1 MYLNIKMLEDF
12 RTLQQ
17 GDEFNFDFSKYP
29 EILIAGDNG
38 CGKST
43 LLKTISGIIKKTSGS
58 IFIDNVDLSNIS
70 PLDRA
75 KRIAYLSQNRSVPD
89 IAVKNLVLHGRFP
102 YLSYPRRYRAE
113 DREAVDMALER
124 MGIESLRDKMVSEL
138 SGGERQKV
146 YIAMALAQGSD
157 YLLLDEPTTFLDI
170 SHQFQLLDL
179 AKELCSENKS
189 VVMVLHNLES
199 ALSIADSFILMD
211 KGKLLFEGSVDDVYS
226 SKLIDKVFNVEIK
239 KESDHWWCKKKLQF

>member
-1 MYLNIKMLEDF
+1 MIAIKDLYSGYGDDDILKGVSLNILKNKL
-12 RTLQQ
+12 TV
-17 GDEFNFDFSKYP
+17 
-29 EILIAGDNG
+29 IAGPNG

-58 IFIDNVDLSNIS
+58 IFIDDIDLSNIS

-199 ALSIADSFILMD
+199 ALSIADSFILLD
-211 KGKLLFEGSVDDVYS
+211 KGRLLFEGSVDDVYS

-239 KESDHWWCKKKLQF
+239 KESDHWWCKKKL

>member
-1 MYLNIKMLEDF
+1 MIAIKDLYSGYGDDDILKGVSLNILNNKL
-12 RTLQQ
+12 TV
-17 GDEFNFDFSKYP
+17 
-29 EILIAGDNG
+29 IAGPNG

-58 IFIDNVDLSNIS
+58 IFIDNVDLSNIL

-124 MGIESLRDKMVSEL
+124 MGIEGLRDKMVSEL

-199 ALSIADSFILMD
+199 ALSIADCFILMD

-239 KESDHWWCKKKLQF
+239 KESDHWWCKKKL

>member
-1 MYLNIKMLEDF
+1 MIAIKDLYSGYGDDDILKGVSLNILNNKL
-12 RTLQQ
+12 TV
-17 GDEFNFDFSKYP
+17 
-29 EILIAGDNG
+29 IAGPNG

-58 IFIDNVDLSNIS
+58 IFIDDIDLSNIS

-113 DREAVDMALER
+113 DREAVDIALER
-124 MGIESLRDKMVSEL
+124 MGIEGLRDKMVSEL

-199 ALSIADSFILMD
+199 ALSIADCFILMD

-239 KESDHWWCKKKLQF
+239 KESDHWWCKKKL

>member
-1 MYLNIKMLEDF
+1 MIAIKDLYSGYGDDDILKGVSLNILNNKL
-12 RTLQQ
+12 TV
-17 GDEFNFDFSKYP
+17 
-29 EILIAGDNG
+29 IAGPNG

-124 MGIESLRDKMVSEL
+124 MGIEGLRDKMVSEL

-199 ALSIADSFILMD
+199 ALSIADSFILLD
-211 KGKLLFEGSVDDVYS
+211 KGRLLFEGSVDDVYS
-226 SKLIDKVFNVEIK
+226 SKLIDKVFNIEIK
-239 KESDHWWCKKKLQF
+239 KESDHWWCKKKL

>member
-1 MYLNIKMLEDF
+1 MITIKDLYSGYGDDDILKGVSLNILNNKL
-12 RTLQQ
+12 TV
-17 GDEFNFDFSKYP
+17 
-29 EILIAGDNG
+29 IAGPNG

-58 IFIDNVDLSNIS
+58 IFIDDVDLSNIS

-113 DREAVDMALER
+113 DRETVDIALER
-124 MGIESLRDKMVSEL
+124 MGIEGLRDKMVSDL

-199 ALSIADSFILMD
+199 ALSIADSFILLD
-211 KGKLLFEGSVDDVYS
+211 KGRLLFEGSVDDVYS

-239 KESDHWWCKKKLQF
+239 KESDHWWCKKKL

>member
-1 MYLNIKMLEDF
+1 MIAIKDLYSGYGDDDILKGVSLNILNNKL
-12 RTLQQ
+12 TV
-17 GDEFNFDFSKYP
+17 
-29 EILIAGDNG
+29 IAGPNG

-58 IFIDNVDLSNIS
+58 IFIDNVDLSNIL

-124 MGIESLRDKMVSEL
+124 MGIEGLRDKMVSEL

-179 AKELCSENKS
+179 AKELCSENKC

-211 KGKLLFEGSVDDVYS
+211 KGRLLFEGSVDDVYS

-239 KESDHWWCKKKLQF
+239 KESDHWWCKKKL

>member
-1 MYLNIKMLEDF
+1 MIAIKDLYSGYGDDDILKGVSLNILNNKL
-12 RTLQQ
+12 TV
-17 GDEFNFDFSKYP
+17 
-29 EILIAGDNG
+29 IAGPNG

-199 ALSIADSFILMD
+199 ALSIADSFILLD
-211 KGKLLFEGSVDDVYS
+211 KGRLLFEGSVDDVYS

-239 KESDHWWCKKKLQF
+239 KESDHWWCKKKL

>member
-1 MYLNIKMLEDF
+1 MIAIKDLYSGYGDDDILKGVSLNILNNKL
-12 RTLQQ
+12 TV
-17 GDEFNFDFSKYP
+17 
-29 EILIAGDNG
+29 IAGPNG

-58 IFIDNVDLSNIS
+58 IFIDDVDLSNIS

-113 DREAVDMALER
+113 DREAVDIALER
-124 MGIESLRDKMVSEL
+124 MGIEGLRDKMVSEL

-199 ALSIADSFILMD
+199 ALSIADSFILLD
-211 KGKLLFEGSVDDVYS
+211 KGKLLFEGIVDDVYS

-239 KESDHWWCKKKLQF
+239 KESDHWWCKKKL

>member
-1 MYLNIKMLEDF
+1 MIAIKDLYSGYGDDDILKGVSLNILNNKL
-12 RTLQQ
+12 TV
-17 GDEFNFDFSKYP
+17 
-29 EILIAGDNG
+29 IAGPNG

-58 IFIDNVDLSNIS
+58 IFIDDVDLSNIL

-113 DREAVDMALER
+113 DREAVDIALER
-124 MGIESLRDKMVSEL
+124 MGIEGLRDKMVSEL

-199 ALSIADSFILMD
+199 ALSIADSFILLD
-211 KGKLLFEGSVDDVYS
+211 KGRLLFEGSVDDVYS

-239 KESDHWWCKKKLQF
+239 KESDHWWCKKKL

>member
-1 MYLNIKMLEDF
+1 MIAIKDLYSGYGDDDILKGVSLNILNNKL
-12 RTLQQ
+12 TV
-17 GDEFNFDFSKYP
+17 
-29 EILIAGDNG
+29 IAGPNG

-58 IFIDNVDLSNIS
+58 IFIDDIDLSNIS

-199 ALSIADSFILMD
+199 ALSIADSFILLD
-211 KGKLLFEGSVDDVYS
+211 KGRLLFEGSVDDVYS

-239 KESDHWWCKKKLQF
+239 KESDHWWCKKKL

>member
-1 MYLNIKMLEDF
+1 MIAIKDLYSGYGDDDILKGVSLNILNNKL
-12 RTLQQ
+12 TV
-17 GDEFNFDFSKYP
+17 
-29 EILIAGDNG
+29 IAGPNG

-58 IFIDNVDLSNIS
+58 IFIDDVDLSNIS

-124 MGIESLRDKMVSEL
+124 MGIEGLRDKMVSEL

-199 ALSIADSFILMD
+199 ALSIADSFILLD
-211 KGKLLFEGSVDDVYS
+211 KGRLLFEGSVDDVYS

-239 KESDHWWCKKKLQF
+239 KESDHWWCKKKL

>member
-1 MYLNIKMLEDF
+1 MIAIKDLYSGYGDDDILKGVSLNILNNKL
-12 RTLQQ
+12 TV
-17 GDEFNFDFSKYP
+17 
-29 EILIAGDNG
+29 IAGPNG

-124 MGIESLRDKMVSEL
+124 MGIEGLRDKMVSEL

-199 ALSIADSFILMD
+199 ALSIADSFILLD
-211 KGKLLFEGSVDDVYS
+211 KGRLLFEGSVDDVYS

-239 KESDHWWCKKKLQF
+239 KESDHWWCKKKL

>member
-1 MYLNIKMLEDF
+1 MIAIKDLYSGYGDDDILKGVSLNILNNKL
-12 RTLQQ
+12 TV
-17 GDEFNFDFSKYP
+17 
-29 EILIAGDNG
+29 IAGPNG

-113 DREAVDMALER
+113 DREAVDIALER
-124 MGIESLRDKMVSEL
+124 MGIEGLRDKMVSEL

-199 ALSIADSFILMD
+199 ALSIADSFILLD

-239 KESDHWWCKKKLQF
+239 KESDHWWCKKKI

>member
-1 MYLNIKMLEDF
+1 MIAIKDLYSGYGDDDILKGVSLNILNNKL
-12 RTLQQ
+12 TV
-17 GDEFNFDFSKYP
+17 
-29 EILIAGDNG
+29 IAGPNG

-58 IFIDNVDLSNIS
+58 IFIDDVDLSNIS

-124 MGIESLRDKMVSEL
+124 MGIESIRDKMVSEL

-211 KGKLLFEGSVDDVYS
+211 KGRLLFEGSVDDVYS

-239 KESDHWWCKKKLQF
+239 KESDHWWCKKKL

>member
-1 MYLNIKMLEDF
+1 MIVIKDLYSGYGDDDILKGVSLNILNNKL
-12 RTLQQ
+12 TV
-17 GDEFNFDFSKYP
+17 
-29 EILIAGDNG
+29 IAGPNG

-58 IFIDNVDLSNIS
+58 IFIDDIDLSNIS

-124 MGIESLRDKMVSEL
+124 MGIEGLRDKMVSEL

-199 ALSIADSFILMD
+199 ALSIADSFILLD
-211 KGKLLFEGSVDDVYS
+211 KGRLLFEGSVDDVYS

-239 KESDHWWCKKKLQF
+239 KESDHWWCKKKL

>member
-1 MYLNIKMLEDF
+1 MIAIKDLYSGYGDDDILKGVSLNILKNKL
-12 RTLQQ
+12 TV
-17 GDEFNFDFSKYP
+17 
-29 EILIAGDNG
+29 IAGPNG

-58 IFIDNVDLSNIS
+58 IFIDDVDLSNIL

-113 DREAVDMALER
+113 DREAVDIALER
-124 MGIESLRDKMVSEL
+124 MGIEGLRDKMVSEL

-199 ALSIADSFILMD
+199 ALSIADSFILLD
-211 KGKLLFEGSVDDVYS
+211 KGRLLFEGSVDDVYS

-239 KESDHWWCKKKLQF
+239 KESDHWWCKKKL

>member
-1 MYLNIKMLEDF
+1 MIAIKDLYSGYGDDDILKGVSLNILNNKL
-12 RTLQQ
+12 TV
-17 GDEFNFDFSKYP
+17 
-29 EILIAGDNG
+29 IAGPNG

-113 DREAVDMALER
+113 DREAVDIALER

-199 ALSIADSFILMD
+199 ALSIADSFILLD
-211 KGKLLFEGSVDDVYS
+211 KGRLLFEGSVDDVYS

-239 KESDHWWCKKKLQF
+239 KESDHWWCKKKL

>member
-1 MYLNIKMLEDF
+1 MIAIKDLYSGYGDDDILKGVSLNILNNKL
-12 RTLQQ
+12 TV
-17 GDEFNFDFSKYP
+17 
-29 EILIAGDNG
+29 IAGPNG

-58 IFIDNVDLSNIS
+58 IFIDDVDLSNIS

-113 DREAVDMALER
+113 DREAVDIALER
-124 MGIESLRDKMVSEL
+124 MGIEGLRDKMVSEL

-170 SHQFQLLDL
+170 SQQFQLLDL

-199 ALSIADSFILMD
+199 ALSIADSFILLD
-211 KGKLLFEGSVDDVYS
+211 KGRLLFEGSVDDVYS
-226 SKLIDKVFNVEIK
+226 SKLIDKVFNIEIK
-239 KESDHWWCKKKLQF
+239 KESDHWWCKKKL

>member
-1 MYLNIKMLEDF
+1 MIAIKDLYSGYGDDDILKGVSLNILNNKL
-12 RTLQQ
+12 TV
-17 GDEFNFDFSKYP
+17 
-29 EILIAGDNG
+29 IAGPNG

-113 DREAVDMALER
+113 DREAVDIALER
-124 MGIESLRDKMVSEL
+124 MGIEGLRDKMVSEL

-239 KESDHWWCKKKLQF
+239 KESDHWWCKKKL

>member
-1 MYLNIKMLEDF
+1 MIAIKDLYSGYGDDDILKGVSLNILNNKL
-12 RTLQQ
+12 TV
-17 GDEFNFDFSKYP
+17 
-29 EILIAGDNG
+29 IAGPNG

-124 MGIESLRDKMVSEL
+124 MGIEGLRDKMVSEL

-199 ALSIADSFILMD
+199 ALSIADCFILMD

-239 KESDHWWCKKKLQF
+239 KESDHWWCKKKL

>member
-1 MYLNIKMLEDF
+1 MIVIKDLYSGYGDDDILKGVSLNILNNKL
-12 RTLQQ
+12 TV
-17 GDEFNFDFSKYP
+17 
-29 EILIAGDNG
+29 IAGPNG

-58 IFIDNVDLSNIS
+58 IFIDDVDLSNIS

-124 MGIESLRDKMVSEL
+124 MGIEGLRDKMVSEL

-179 AKELCSENKS
+179 AKELCCENKS

-199 ALSIADSFILMD
+199 ALSIADSFILLD
-211 KGKLLFEGSVDDVYS
+211 KGRLLFEGSVDDVYS

-239 KESDHWWCKKKLQF
+239 KESDHWWCKKKL

>member
-1 MYLNIKMLEDF
+1 MIAIKDLYSGYGDDDILKGVSLNILNNKL
-12 RTLQQ
+12 TV
-17 GDEFNFDFSKYP
+17 
-29 EILIAGDNG
+29 IAGPNG

-58 IFIDNVDLSNIS
+58 IFIDDIDLSNIS

-113 DREAVDMALER
+113 DREAVDIALER
-124 MGIESLRDKMVSEL
+124 MGIEGLRDKMVSEL

-199 ALSIADSFILMD
+199 ALSIADSFILLD
-211 KGKLLFEGSVDDVYS
+211 KGRLLFEGSVDDVYS

-239 KESDHWWCKKKLQF
+239 KESDHWWCKKKL

>member
-1 MYLNIKMLEDF
+1 MIAIKDLYSGYGDDDILKGVSLNILNNKL
-12 RTLQQ
+12 TV
-17 GDEFNFDFSKYP
+17 
-29 EILIAGDNG
+29 IAGPNG

-58 IFIDNVDLSNIS
+58 IFIDNDDLSNIS

-211 KGKLLFEGSVDDVYS
+211 KGRLLFEGSVDDVYS

-239 KESDHWWCKKKLQF
+239 KESDHWWCKKKL

>member
-1 MYLNIKMLEDF
+1 MIAIKDLYSGYGDDDILKRVSLNILNNKL
-12 RTLQQ
+12 TV
-17 GDEFNFDFSKYP
+17 
-29 EILIAGDNG
+29 IAGPNG

-58 IFIDNVDLSNIS
+58 IFIDNDDLSNIS

-199 ALSIADSFILMD
+199 ALSIADSFILLD
-211 KGKLLFEGSVDDVYS
+211 KGRLLFEGSVDDVYS

-239 KESDHWWCKKKLQF
+239 KESDHWWCKKKL

>member
-1 MYLNIKMLEDF
+1 MIAIKDLYSGYGDDDILKGVSLNILNNKL
-12 RTLQQ
+12 TV
-17 GDEFNFDFSKYP
+17 
-29 EILIAGDNG
+29 IAGPNG

-58 IFIDNVDLSNIS
+58 IFIDDVDLSNIS

-113 DREAVDMALER
+113 DREAVDMSLER
-124 MGIESLRDKMVSEL
+124 MGIEGLRDKMVSEL

-199 ALSIADSFILMD
+199 ALSIADSFILLD
-211 KGKLLFEGSVDDVYS
+211 KGRLLFEGSVDDVYS

-239 KESDHWWCKKKLQF
+239 KESDHWWCKKKL

>member
-1 MYLNIKMLEDF
+1 MIAIKDLYSGYGDDDILKGVSLNILKNKL
-12 RTLQQ
+12 TV
-17 GDEFNFDFSKYP
+17 
-29 EILIAGDNG
+29 IAGPNG

-58 IFIDNVDLSNIS
+58 IFIDDIDLSNIS

-113 DREAVDMALER
+113 DREAVDIALER

-199 ALSIADSFILMD
+199 ALSIADSFILLD
-211 KGKLLFEGSVDDVYS
+211 KGRLLFEGSVDDVYS

-239 KESDHWWCKKKLQF
+239 KESDHWWCKKKL

>member
-1 MYLNIKMLEDF
+1 MIAIKDLYSGYGDDDILKGVSLNILNNKL
-12 RTLQQ
+12 TV
-17 GDEFNFDFSKYP
+17 
-29 EILIAGDNG
+29 IAGPNG

-102 YLSYPRRYRAE
+102 YLSYPRIYRAE

-124 MGIESLRDKMVSEL
+124 MGIESIRDKMVSEL

-211 KGKLLFEGSVDDVYS
+211 KGRLLFEGSVDDVYS

-239 KESDHWWCKKKLQF
+239 KESDHWWCKKKL

>member
-1 MYLNIKMLEDF
+1 MIAIKDLYSGYGDDDILKGVSLNILNNKL
-12 RTLQQ
+12 TV
-17 GDEFNFDFSKYP
+17 
-29 EILIAGDNG
+29 IAGPNG

-58 IFIDNVDLSNIS
+58 IFIDNVDLSNIL

-124 MGIESLRDKMVSEL
+124 MGIEGLRDKMVSEL

-211 KGKLLFEGSVDDVYS
+211 KGRLLFEGSVDDVYS

-239 KESDHWWCKKKLQF
+239 KESDHWWCKKKL

>member
-1 MYLNIKMLEDF
+1 MIAIKDLYSGYGDDDILKGVSLNILNNKL
-12 RTLQQ
+12 TV
-17 GDEFNFDFSKYP
+17 
-29 EILIAGDNG
+29 IAGPNG

-58 IFIDNVDLSNIS
+58 IFIDNVDLSNIL

-113 DREAVDMALER
+113 DREAVDIALER
-124 MGIESLRDKMVSEL
+124 MGIEGLRDKMVSEL

-211 KGKLLFEGSVDDVYS
+211 KGRLLFEGSVDDVYS

-239 KESDHWWCKKKLQF
+239 KESDHWWCKKKL

>member
-1 MYLNIKMLEDF
+1 MIAIKDLYSGYGDDDILKGVSLNILNNKL
-12 RTLQQ
+12 TV
-17 GDEFNFDFSKYP
+17 
-29 EILIAGDNG
+29 IAGPNG

-124 MGIESLRDKMVSEL
+124 MGIEGLRDKMVSEL

-146 YIAMALAQGSD
+146 YIAMELAQGSD

-199 ALSIADSFILMD
+199 ALSVADSFILLD
-211 KGKLLFEGSVDDVYS
+211 KGRLLFEGSVDDVYS

-239 KESDHWWCKKKLQF
+239 KESDHWWCKKKL

>member
-1 MYLNIKMLEDF
+1 MIAIKDLYSGYGDDDILKGVSLNILNNKL
-12 RTLQQ
+12 TV
-17 GDEFNFDFSKYP
+17 
-29 EILIAGDNG
+29 IAGPNG

-124 MGIESLRDKMVSEL
+124 MGIEGLRDKMVSEL

-211 KGKLLFEGSVDDVYS
+211 KGRLLFEGSVDDVYS

-239 KESDHWWCKKKLQF
+239 KESDHWWCKKKL

>member
-1 MYLNIKMLEDF
+1 MIAIKDLYSGYGDDDILKGVSLNILNNKL
-12 RTLQQ
+12 TV
-17 GDEFNFDFSKYP
+17 
-29 EILIAGDNG
+29 IAGPNG

-58 IFIDNVDLSNIS
+58 IFIDDFDLSNIL

-124 MGIESLRDKMVSEL
+124 MGIEGLRDKMVSEL

-199 ALSIADSFILMD
+199 ALSIADSFILLD
-211 KGKLLFEGSVDDVYS
+211 KGRLLFEGSVDDVYS

-239 KESDHWWCKKKLQF
+239 KESDHWWCKKKL

>member
-1 MYLNIKMLEDF
+1 MIAIKDLYSGYGDDDILKGVSLNILNNKL
-12 RTLQQ
+12 TV
-17 GDEFNFDFSKYP
+17 
-29 EILIAGDNG
+29 IAGPNG

-58 IFIDNVDLSNIS
+58 IFIDNVDLSNIL

-113 DREAVDMALER
+113 DREAVDIALER
-124 MGIESLRDKMVSEL
+124 MGIEGLRDKMVSEL

-239 KESDHWWCKKKLQF
+239 KESDHWWCKKKL

>member
-1 MYLNIKMLEDF
+1 MIAIKDLYSGYGDDDILKGVSLNILNNKL
-12 RTLQQ
+12 TV
-17 GDEFNFDFSKYP
+17 
-29 EILIAGDNG
+29 IAGPNG

-58 IFIDNVDLSNIS
+58 IFIDNVDLSNIL

-211 KGKLLFEGSVDDVYS
+211 KGRLLFEGSVDDVYS

-239 KESDHWWCKKKLQF
+239 KESDHWWCKKKL

>member
-1 MYLNIKMLEDF
+1 MIAIKDLYSGYGDDDILKGVSLNILNNKL
-12 RTLQQ
+12 TV
-17 GDEFNFDFSKYP
+17 
-29 EILIAGDNG
+29 IAGPNG

-113 DREAVDMALER
+113 DREAVDIALER
-124 MGIESLRDKMVSEL
+124 MGIEGLRDKMVSEL

-211 KGKLLFEGSVDDVYS
+211 KGRLLFEGGVDDVYS

-239 KESDHWWCKKKLQF
+239 KESDHWWCKKKL

>member
-1 MYLNIKMLEDF
+1 MIAIKDLYSGYGDDDILMGVSLNILNNKL
-12 RTLQQ
+12 TV
-17 GDEFNFDFSKYP
+17 
-29 EILIAGDNG
+29 IAGPNG

-58 IFIDNVDLSNIS
+58 IFIDDIDLSNIS

-211 KGKLLFEGSVDDVYS
+211 KGRLLFEGSVDDVYS

-239 KESDHWWCKKKLQF
+239 KESDHWWCKKKL